1 MNFQEAHPD
10 SRTDL
15 LGAGAVEPSRMTRVA
30 MASLVGSAIEFYDF
44 FLYGTAAALVFPSVF
59 FPNLGSTMAT
69 VASLA
74 TFAAAFFSRPL
85 GAGIFGHFGDRL
97 GRKATLVATLL
108 IMGLS
113 TVAVGLLPGM
123 ATIGVAAP
131 LALLVLRLLQG
142 IAVGGEWAGSAV
154 LVAEHAPGER
164 RGRYGMFTPL
174 GAGVGL
180 VLANLAMLVVNFTI
194 GETSPAFMSWGW
206 RVPFLFSAALI
217 VVALYVRLNITETPV
232 FSMEMREQADAD
244 ATGPTAPIAELFRTQ
259 PRQVVLAAGCAVGPF
274 TLSFMAGTYLMNYAR
289 TQLGHSRDLILSVS
303 VLGGLS
309 MIALT
314 ALAAVGCDRFGR
326 RRVMLRGFAVGAPWA
341 FAVMPLLDT
350 GDPTLFGVAIV
361 VTYAILGVLI
371 GPIGSFI
378 PETFATRYRYTGTG
392 LAFNVGGVIG
402 GAVPPMLA
410 GVLAASV
417 GSWAIGLMMATLI
430 LISLGCTVLLPET
443 MGSPLLSV
451 TGELGAPPAR
461 GGT

>member
-1 MNFQEAHPD
+1 
-10 SRTDL
+10 
-15 LGAGAVEPSRMTRVA
+15 MTRVA

-59 FPNLGSTMAT
+59 FPHLGSTMAT
-69 VASLA
+69 TASLA

-113 TVAVGLLPGM
+113 TVAVGLLPGV

-174 GAGVGL
+174 GAALGL

-194 GETSPAFMSWGW
+194 GETSPAFLSWGW
-206 RVPFLFSAALI
+206 RVPFLFSAVLI
-217 VVALYVRLNITETPV
+217 VIALYVRLNITETPV
-232 FSMEMREQADAD
+232 FATEMQEQADA
-244 ATGPTAPIAELFRTQ
+244 TTPTAPIFELFRTQ
-259 PRQVVLAAGCAVGPF
+259 LRQVVLTAGCAVGPF

-289 TQLGHSRDLILSVS
+289 TQLGHSRDLILLVG

-309 MIALT
+309 MIALIP
-314 ALAAVGCDRFGR
+314 LAAVGSDRFGR
-326 RRVMLRGFAVGAPWA
+326 RRVMLCGFAVGVPWV
-341 FAVMPLLDT
+341 FAVMPLMDT
-350 GDPTLFGVAIV
+350 GDPTMFGVAIV

-371 GPIGSFI
+371 GPLGSFI

-392 LAFNVGGVIG
+392 LAFNVGGIIG

-410 GVLAASV
+410 GVLLASV
-417 GSWAIGLMMATLI
+417 GSWAIGLMMAILI

-443 MGSPLLSV
+443 KGSTLLFS
-451 TGELGAPPAR
+451 GDLGAPPAR